1 MKRKAVIDVVYS
13 TFDAKGAAMSMLIK
27 QAAAL
32 LLISSLITGC
42 ASNAGWNYQPNPSQS
57 ASIHVPLTLAVE
69 HFRDERGT
77 QNSTYFWACI
87 IPLVPYC
94 SASYQRPDTANG
106 FLTEGAYNFR
116 PDSDLANAAKA
127 EIKQSNIFKDV
138 FVTDRDMDPG
148 AQLILRS
155 TVTNTTWDGSRYSY
169 LLGPYG
175 PLVWLF
181 GAPIGTASNTLSV
194 RLELLEQSN
203 GAVLWTD
210 EFNRS
215 YSKTEGVYYNFATD
229 FGYPEMFRD
238 GMKHAVTSLE
248 QYVESKPQ
256 SFWQAM
262 MPQPR

>member
-1 MKRKAVIDVVYS
+1 MGMLRRQAV
-13 TFDAKGAAMSMLIK
+13 
-27 QAAAL
+27 AL
-32 LLISSLITGC
+32 LLIAQLMTVIGC

-57 ASIHVPLTLAVE
+57 ASAPVPLTLAVE
-69 HFRDERGT
+69 HFKDERGA
-77 QNSTYFWACI
+77 QNSTYFWLCI

-94 SASYQRPDTANG
+94 TASYQRPDAANG

-116 PDSDLANAAKA
+116 PDSDLAKAAKT
-127 EIKQSNIFKDV
+127 EINQDNIFHDV
-138 FVTDRDMDPG
+138 FLTDRELDPR
-148 AQLILRS
+148 AQLILRG
-155 TVTNTTWDGSRYSY
+155 TIMNTTWDGSRYSY

-181 GAPIGTASNTLSV
+181 GAPIGTANNTLVV

-210 EFNRS
+210 EINQS
-215 YSKTEGVYYNFATD
+215 YSKTEGIYYDYAMD

-238 GMKHAVTSLE
+238 GMKQAVISLE
-248 QYVESKPQ
+248 QYIESKPQ

-262 MPQPR
+262 MPGLPTERSTK